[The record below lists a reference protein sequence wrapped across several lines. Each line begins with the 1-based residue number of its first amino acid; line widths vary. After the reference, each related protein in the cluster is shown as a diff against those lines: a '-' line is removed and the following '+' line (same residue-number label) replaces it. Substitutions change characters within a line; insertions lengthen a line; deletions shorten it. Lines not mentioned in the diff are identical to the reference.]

1 MYDVRLMT
9 LFAFNVLIDF
19 VAMYVGQP
27 EKYFIGPVGTQQ
39 APVTHHKNYDI
50 IMPLAITLR
59 H

>member
-39 APVTHHKNYDI
+39 AP
-50 IMPLAITLR
+50 
-59 H
+59 